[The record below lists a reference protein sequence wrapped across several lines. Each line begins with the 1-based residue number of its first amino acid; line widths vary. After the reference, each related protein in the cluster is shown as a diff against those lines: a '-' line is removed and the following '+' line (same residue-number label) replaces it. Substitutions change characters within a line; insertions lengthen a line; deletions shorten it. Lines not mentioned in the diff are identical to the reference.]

1 MTAEILIVDDE
12 ADIRNLIEGIL
23 DDEGYKTAQAETAE
37 QVFELIKRK
46 KFSLVILDIWLQN
59 SEYDGLGIL
68 ERVKAEH
75 PDVPVIMISG
85 HGTIETAVK
94 AIRMGAYEF
103 IEKPFKT
110 DRLLLM
116 VARALEAAT
125 LRRENAFLRK
135 QQDVPKD
142 LVGKSHGFQMLM
154 GMVDKV
160 AATNSRVLISGP
172 AGVGKDMIARTIH
185 ARSARSERPFV
196 VVNCAAL
203 SPDQVEADL
212 FGKDSDG
219 SVVMGALERADGGTL
234 LLDEVADLSLETQA
248 KVLRVLQD
256 QSFTH
261 IGGQSHIKVDVRI
274 LAATSRNLDEKIEE
288 GKFREDLY
296 YRLNVVPLVVPPLRD
311 RKDDIPLLIQH
322 FAKLHATQLN
332 VPERAVSEGA
342 MSAFLGYS
350 WPGNVRQLKNLVEWM
365 MISGPVSSPIQTS
378 DLPPEIAGTIHA
390 ALKGDWQT
398 DMIALPLRDA
408 REVFEREYLL
418 AQINRFSG
426 NISRT
431 AQFIGMERS
440 ALHRKLKSLHI
451 STSDRDDAA
460 DTPDSQP
467 DSPLDNPDEYG
478 VKVVKITA

>member
-23 DDEGYKTAQAETAE
+23 DDEGYKAAQAETAE

-59 SEYDGLGIL
+59 SEYDGLAIL
-68 ERVKAEH
+68 ERIKSTY

-116 VARALEAAT
+116 VARALEAAS
-125 LRRENAFLRK
+125 LKRENAFLR
-135 QQDVPKD
+135 QQHDVPPEMI
-142 LVGKSHGFQMLM
+142 GKSQSFQTLLQ
-154 GMVDKV
+154 VIDKV
-160 AATNSRVLISGP
+160 ASTNSRVLISGP
-172 AGVGKDMIARTIH
+172 AGVGKEIVARTIH
-185 ARSARSERPFV
+185 LKSARASHPFICL
-196 VVNCAAL
+196 NCAAFGL
-203 SPDQVEADL
+203 GGIEEEL
-212 FGKDSDG
+212 FGSDIDG
-219 SVVMGALERADGGTL
+219 KTLVGVLERADGGIL
-234 LLDEVADLSLETQA
+234 LLDEVGDLPLEIQA
-248 KVLRVLQD
+248 RILKVLQD
-256 QSFTH
+256 QSFTRV
-261 IGGQSHIKVDVRI
+261 GGTTQIKTDVRMI
-274 LAATSRNLDEKIEE
+274 ASTSCNLEDKIEE

-296 YRLNVVPLVVPPLRD
+296 YRLNVVPLVISPLRD
-311 RKDDIPLLIQH
+311 RKDDIPLLIAH
-322 FAKLHATQLN
+322 FMKLQARQSN
-332 VPERAVSEGA
+332 IPERPISEGA
-342 MSAFLGYS
+342 MSAFIGYS

-365 MISGPVSSPIQTS
+365 MISGPVGSPIQTN

-451 STSDRDDAA
+451 STSDRDDSG
-460 DTPDSQP
+460 DSQP
-467 DSPLDNPDEYG
+467 DNPDEYG
-478 VKVVKITA
+478 VKLVKITA

>member
-1 MTAEILIVDDE
+1 MTADILIVDDE
-12 ADIRNLIEGIL
+12 ADIRNLIDGIL
-23 DDEGYKTAQAETAE
+23 DDEGYKTAQAENAE
-37 QVFELIKRK
+37 QVFELIKHK

-68 ERVKAEH
+68 ERIKSTY

-94 AIRMGAYEF
+94 AIRLGAYEF

-116 VARALEAAT
+116 VARALEAAS
-125 LRRENAFLRK
+125 LKRENAFLR
-135 QQDVPKD
+135 QQNDIPTEM
-142 LVGKSHGFQMLM
+142 VGKSQPFQLM
-154 GMVDKV
+154 MQMVDKV
-160 AATNSRVLISGP
+160 ATTNSRVLISGP
-172 AGVGKDMIARTIH
+172 AGAGKEVIARTIH
-185 ARSARSERPFV
+185 AKSSRAKHPFIIL
-196 VVNCAAL
+196 NCAAFDA
-203 SPDQVEADL
+203 DQIDEEL
-212 FGKDSDG
+212 FGTDIGGKNT
-219 SVVMGALERADGGTL
+219 MGVLERADSGTL
-234 LLDEVADLSLETQA
+234 LLDEVGDLPLETQA
-248 KVLRVLQD
+248 KILRVLQD

-261 IGGQSHIKVDVRI
+261 VGGVSHIKVDVRI
-274 LAATSRNLDEKIEE
+274 MASTSRSLEEQIEE

-296 YRLNVVPLVVPPLRD
+296 YRLNVVPLVIPPLRD
-311 RKDDIPLLIQH
+311 RKDDIPLLINH
-322 FAKLHATQLN
+322 FMKLQAN
-332 VPERAVSEGA
+332 KSNIPDRVVSEGA

-365 MISGPVSSPIQTS
+365 MILGAAQSAGPIQPS
-378 DLPPEIAGTIHA
+378 DLPPEIAGTVHA
-390 ALKGDWQT
+390 ALKGDWKT
-398 DMIALPLRDA
+398 DMIALPLRES

-451 STSDRDDAA
+451 STSEREENEGA
-460 DTPDSQP
+460 
-467 DSPLDNPDEYG
+467 DNPDDYDG
-478 VKVVKITA
+478 KVIKISA